1 MAHSS
6 TNASLENLKL
16 LKALDEGTASYTG
29 EMFFSELVKNLA
41 LLLHTKGAWVTE
53 FDRDHNRLHALAFWM
68 DGNFIHDYHYAMK
81 GTPCEFVIDE
91 KRILHIPENV
101 VQLFP
106 DDPDLKPFNAVSY
119 MGAPLL
125 DSYGQVL
132 GNLAILDDAV
142 LPGKD
147 QTFLIF
153 KIFSARAAAELERI
167 RSEQVIH
174 ENERNLTLLLNSI
187 MDAVIELDQN
197 YTIHRVNRA
206 AEKVFKCSQDELLM
220 KNLSSLLSIPSFKK
234 ITGLC
239 DKLDSLPRGSQY
251 LWVPGVLNAS
261 CNQTESFEAEAT
273 LSRYELNGAACYSLI
288 LRNISDKLSDQK
300 KIEALQAETI
310 YLRDEVFSSSPQD
323 MIIGSSQSFI
333 KVLRQADQVAF
344 TDATVLISGETG
356 TGKEMMAKRIH
367 RLSKRNDKPFIKLN
381 CASIPP
387 TLIESELFG
396 HVKGAFTDASGKRD
410 GRFTLAHNG
419 TLFLDE
425 IGELPV
431 TLQPK
436 LLRVLQEGEF
446 EPVGSSETVYT
457 DVRIIAATNQD
468 LPQMI
473 KENKFR
479 EDLYYRLNIFPIHL
493 PPLRERT
500 EDIKNLVNMFL
511 DKFNKQYIK
520 QVQPPE
526 PHEWKILLSYQ
537 WPGNIRELQNFLER
551 AVITSQNNKLNL
563 VEQFPGT
570 KLPRLQFSSALTG
583 NHAPDHWDRILK
595 DSEVRE
601 LERINMI
608 RALESCGGVV
618 SGKNGAAHQ
627 LGIPATTFYSRM
639 KSLHITSHKYS

>member
-1 MAHSS
+1 MVHSS
-6 TNASLENLKL
+6 INTSLENLKL
-16 LKALDEGTASYTG
+16 LQALDEGTASYTG
-29 EMFFSELVKNLA
+29 EKFFSELVRNLA

-68 DGNFIHDYHYAMK
+68 DGKFIHDYHYAMK

-125 DSYGQVL
+125 DSCGQVL

-153 KIFSARAAAELERI
+153 KIFSTRAAAELERI

-174 ENERNLTLLLNSI
+174 ERERNLTLLLNSI
-187 MDAVIELDQN
+187 MDAVIEFDQN
-197 YTIHRVNRA
+197 YIIKKVNNA
-206 AEKVFKCSQDELLM
+206 AGKVFKCSPDDLLT
-220 KNLSSLLSIPSFKK
+220 KDLSSLLSFSSFKK

-251 LWVPGVLNAS
+251 LWVPGELNAT
-261 CNQTESFEAEAT
+261 CNQNELFEAEAT
-273 LSRYELNGAACYSLI
+273 ISRYELNGIACYSLI
-288 LRNISDKLSDQK
+288 LRNISDKLSAQK
-300 KIEALQAETI
+300 KIEALQAETN
-310 YLRDEVFSSSPQD
+310 YLRDEVFSSGSQE
-323 MIIGSSQSFI
+323 IIFGASQSFI
-333 KVLRQADQVAF
+333 KVLRQADQVAY
-344 TDATVLISGETG
+344 TDATVLITGETG

-367 RLSKRNDKPFIKLN
+367 GLSKRNDKPFIKLN
-381 CASIPP
+381 CASIPS

-396 HVKGAFTDASGKRD
+396 HVKGAFTDASEKRD
-410 GRFTLAHNG
+410 GRFTLAHKG

-431 TLQPK
+431 ILQSK

-446 EPVGSSETVYT
+446 EPVGSSATVYT
-457 DVRIIAATNQD
+457 DVRIIAATNRD

-479 EDLYYRLNIFPIHL
+479 EDLYYRLNIFPVHL
-493 PPLRERT
+493 PPLRERA
-500 EDIKNLVNMFL
+500 EDLKMLVSMFL
-511 DKFNKQYIK
+511 DKFNKQYNK
-520 QVQPPE
+520 QVQQPE
-526 PHEWKILLSYQ
+526 QHEWNMLLSYQ

-551 AVITSQNNKLNL
+551 AVITSQNGKLNL
-563 VEQFPGT
+563 IEQFPGT
-570 KLPRLQFSSALTG
+570 SLPGIQFTSILSG
-583 NHAPDHWDRILK
+583 NHIPDHSDRILK

-601 LERINMI
+601 LERINMV
-608 RALESCGGVV
+608 RALDNCNGVV
-618 SGKNGAAHQ
+618 SGKYGAANL

-639 KSLHITSHKYS
+639 KSLNITSHKHS